1 MRTPRCSPDLT
12 SIRGS
17 KDGEPALRC
26 LNKPESM
33 RIAVTISGT
42 F

>member
-17 KDGEPALRC
+17 KDGEPDLRS

-33 RIAVTISGT
+33 DIAVTIAGI